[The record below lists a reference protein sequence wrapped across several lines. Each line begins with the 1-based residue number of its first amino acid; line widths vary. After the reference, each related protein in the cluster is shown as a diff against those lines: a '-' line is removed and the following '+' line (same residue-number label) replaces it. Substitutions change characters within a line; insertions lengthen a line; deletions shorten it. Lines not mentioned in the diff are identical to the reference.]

1 MIANVIVSSSPTSGI
16 FFECQKFWK
25 NLVNIVY
32 VPVPLLKVKVILKKK
47 QTMRKYNHSE
57 NIRLYSNI

>member
-16 FFECQKFWK
+16 FFSVK
-25 NLVNIVY
+25 NLEKFSKY
-32 VPVPLLKVKVILKKK
+32 STCTSSESESDPEKKK

>member
-16 FFECQKFWK
+16 FFSVK
-25 NLVNIVY
+25 NLEKFSKY
-32 VPVPLLKVKVILKKK
+32 STCTSFESESDPEKKH

>member
-16 FFECQKFWK
+16 FFSVK
-25 NLVNIVY
+25 NLEKFSKY
-32 VPVPLLKVKVILKKK
+32 STCTSFESESDPEKKN

>member
-16 FFECQKFWK
+16 FFSVK
-25 NLVNIVY
+25 NLEKFSKY
-32 VPVPLLKVKVILKKK
+32 STCTSFESECDPEKK

-57 NIRLYSNI
+57 NTVISK

>member
-16 FFECQKFWK
+16 FFSVK
-25 NLVNIVY
+25 NLEKFSKY
-32 VPVPLLKVKVILKKK
+32 STCTSFESEGDPEKK

>member
-16 FFECQKFWK
+16 FFSVK
-25 NLVNIVY
+25 NLEKFSKY
-32 VPVPLLKVKVILKKK
+32 STCTSFESESDPEKKK
-47 QTMRKYNHSE
+47 TMRKYNHSE